1 MSSDKLKVLL
11 LGESSTISY
20 LTWALSIAKWE
31 PTVITM
37 NEKRSYLQYQPWF
50 MFVQSKAYDYHPKQ
64 LANDLSD
71 LHRAE
76 DRLEVFDIVISTYES
91 YLHLESEPQLLHNC
105 TDNNTLWLIDAT
117 ENIWI
122 TEKFSQLLPGSL
134 VLSICSDID
143 CRLLKGRSN
152 CFRLM
157 SDSQTIMIGSVTCQS
172 NNLVIKSLN
181 CKGVLGVKLSQFSSI
196 FQSNQHLCQMFILP
210 ADYHK
215 KLSKVIWKN
224 LIRVVCFEA
233 LSIIFEE
240 PDILSLA
247 KLNNAVPLMKGTF
260 QEILSISKKLKIKG
274 LPFPFT
280 DDSKKLLQTT
290 ILSEGNRKIKRL
302 AKCSNDKDIFPKFIE
317 ANKSFYDFS
326 QGIKISIPT
335 LLLKLLQ
342 VSDEFNIDTPFLE
355 STYSVINR
363 FVAIRDGIDSHGNS
377 CPSRLFQVKKN
388 ESDLMAFE
396 TVNGIPPNKNMMNFP
411 PFNPLPIPNPPTQY
425 IFNSNTLV
433 FMSQIHSKLKAGI
446 EDDEDDDNSSID
458 SALKELMIGREN
470 ITYSDEFYDAETHI
484 DNGVSDMRKRYAM
497 SQNQHVSSPST
508 TAGAVSGNL
517 DIHAISKMPAS
528 HLNANKAAGQQ
539 QYFNSTKYQQPNN
552 PNAYPDQ
559 DYAYGMSNIPA
570 KNYIAY
576 QNYNQY
582 ARYSQES
589 LPGQPLNIHGPPLI
603 NPRKRPPF
611 FRASAPTTRKTSSQ
625 KLRQS
630 HANLLEMIHFD
641 SLMDKT
647 TSNRYG
653 VDYDTSSTAL
663 NTANSRG
670 SRDSSRASSKSYSSQ
685 IQPAAQM
692 YVNQPAMDT
701 QMGYSHSLD
710 SVQGRTPESTQSLG
724 NITTHNQLGSDL
736 PTNRSTTDSEQQS
749 TFAQS
754 NASDNYQESE

>member
-1 MSSDKLKVLL
+1 
-11 LGESSTISY
+11 
-20 LTWALSIAKWE
+20 
-31 PTVITM
+31 
-37 NEKRSYLQYQPWF
+37 

-64 LANDLSD
+64 LANDLSELNMAAD
-71 LHRAE
+71 KH
-76 DRLEVFDIVISTYES
+76 EVFDIVISTYES
-91 YLHLESEPQLLHNC
+91 YSHLESDPQLLHNC

-122 TEKFSQLLPGSL
+122 TEKFSQLMPGAM
-134 VLSICSDID
+134 VLSICSDVD

-172 NNLVIKSLN
+172 NSLVVKSLN
-181 CKGVLGVKLSQFSSI
+181 CKGVLGIKLSQFSSI
-196 FQSNQHLCQMFILP
+196 FQSNHQHLCQMFILP

-224 LIRVVCFEA
+224 IIRLVCFEA

-247 KLNNAVPLMKGTF
+247 KFSNAVPLMKGTF

-274 LPFPFT
+274 LPLPFT

-342 VSDEFNIDTPFLE
+342 VSDEYDIDTPFLE

-377 CPSRLFQVKKN
+377 CPSRLFQVKKS

-433 FMSQIHSKLKAGI
+433 FMSQIHSKLKVGT
-446 EDDEDDDNSSID
+446 ENDEDDDNSSID
-458 SALKELMIGREN
+458 SALKELMIGRES

-484 DNGVSDMRKRYAM
+484 DNGTNDSRKRYSV
-497 SQNQHVSSPST
+497 SQNQHASSASA
-508 TAGAVSGNL
+508 AGATVSGNL
-517 DIHAISKMPAS
+517 DIHAISNVPPN
-528 HLNANKAAGQQ
+528 HLNANKAAAQ
-539 QYFNSTKYQQPNN
+539 QYFNSAKYQQPHT
-552 PNAYPDQ
+552 PNVYPDH
-559 DYAYGMSNIPA
+559 DFAYGMSNMPA

-576 QNYNQY
+576 QNYNQN

-653 VDYDTSSTAL
+653 ADYDTSSTAL

-685 IQPAAQM
+685 VQPAVQM
-692 YVNQPAMDT
+692 CVNQSAIDS
-701 QMGYSHSLD
+701 QMGYPPSLD
-710 SVQGRTPESTQSLG
+710 STQKRTPETTQSLG
-724 NITTHNQLGSDL
+724 NITTHNQLRTDL
-736 PTNRSTTDSEQQS
+736 PTNSSTTDSEQQS